1 MASTT
6 AMLTGLSGLSANARR
21 LEVIGNNIANANTTA
36 FKSNR
41 MLFAPTFNRSFSL
54 GTGPSTATGGTNP
67 GQVGLGVTIA
77 GTQRNFTNGAP
88 SVTGVATDMAL
99 EGDGFFVV
107 ERAGSQY
114 YTRAGAFQRNAQN
127 DLVTISGERLQGYGI
142 DEDFNIVTGRLQTVN
157 IPLGTL
163 TIAEATRNVNFSG
176 NLNADGVVGSQGS
189 IHTFDQLLEGGV
201 AATSTTLLTAL
212 DGAGINV
219 GDTINISGASR
230 GDKVLPDATLT
241 VSAGMDVNGFMGF
254 LADALGVVDNGGF
267 VSTEPTGSQPGG
279 VSIAGGVITLEGNIG
294 TLSDIDLQSTFI
306 SIEDST
312 GTSEGSPFSVAKT
325 QDANGESVRTSFVV
339 YDSLGAEVEVDVTM
353 ALALADN
360 NGTYWRAFL
369 HSADDTDTALHLEAG
384 ARNGSFTTAAPLLQ
398 FDNNGVLASS
408 SSVAIELDRFNTGA
422 TDPLSVNLSFASDG
436 ANGIG
441 GQVTALANSG
451 GHSSLA
457 AVYQDGSPI
466 GTLSS
471 FSVGDDGVITG
482 GFTNGLTRS
491 IGQIAVASFTNQEG
505 LVDIGNNL
513 FRVGPNSGTP
523 LITTP
528 LNFGTG
534 RIVGGALELSNVDL
548 SAEFIN
554 MILTSTGYSASSRV
568 ITTADQLI
576 QQLLTVGR

>member
-6 AMLTGLSGLSANARR
+6 AMFTGLSGLSANARR

-88 SVTGVATDMAL
+88 SVTGVATDLAI

-107 ERAGSQY
+107 ERAGSQFF
-114 YTRAGAFQRNAQN
+114 TRAGAFQRNAQN

-142 DEDFNIVTGRLQTVN
+142 DEDFNIVTGRLETVN

-176 NLNADGVVGSQGS
+176 NLNADGVVGTQGS
-189 IHTFDQLLEGGV
+189 IHTFDQLLTGGV

-219 GDTINISGASR
+219 GDTINIAGASR
-230 GDKVLPDATLT
+230 GAKVLPDATLT
-241 VSAGMDVNGFMGF
+241 VSAGMDVNGFMSF
-254 LADALGVVDNGGF
+254 LADALGVVTDGGF
-267 VSTEPTGSQPGG
+267 VSTEPTGAQPGG
-279 VSIAGGVITLEGNIG
+279 VSLAAGVITLEGNIG
-294 TLSDIDLQSTFI
+294 TFSDIDLESTFI
-306 SIEDST
+306 TVEDST
-312 GTSEGSPFSVAKT
+312 GASEGAPFGIAKT
-325 QDANGESVRTSFVV
+325 QSANGESVRTSFVV

-384 ARNGSFTTAAPLLQ
+384 ARTGAFTTAAPLLQ
-398 FDNNGVLASS
+398 FDNNGVIASS
-408 SSVAIELDRFNTGA
+408 PSIAIELDRFNTGA

-436 ANGIG
+436 AG
-441 GQVTALANSG
+441 GNVTALANSG
-451 GHSSLA
+451 GNSTLA
-457 AVYQDGSPI
+457 AVFQDGSPI

-471 FSVGDDGVITG
+471 FSVGDDGIITG
-482 GFTNGLTRS
+482 GFTNGLTRT

-534 RIVGGALELSNVDL
+534 RVVGGALELSNVDL

>member
-6 AMLTGLSGLSANARR
+6 AMFTGLSGLSANARR

-88 SVTGVATDMAL
+88 SVTGVATDMAI

-107 ERAGSQY
+107 ERAGSQF

-163 TIAEATRNVNFSG
+163 TIAEATRNVTFSG
-176 NLNADGVVGSQGS
+176 NLNADGVVGTQGS
-189 IHTFDQLLEGGV
+189 LHTFDQLLEGGV
-201 AATSTTLLTAL
+201 AATGTTLLTNL

-219 GDTINISGASR
+219 GDTINIAGASR

-241 VSAGMDVNGFMGF
+241 VSAAMDVNGFMSF
-254 LADALGVVDNGGF
+254 LADALGVVPDGGF
-267 VSTEPTGSQPGG
+267 VSTEPTGTQPGG

-294 TLSDIDLQSTFI
+294 TLSDIDLESTFI
-306 SIEDST
+306 TVEDST
-312 GTSEGSPFSVAKT
+312 GTSEGSPFGVSKT
-325 QDANGESVRTSFVV
+325 QSANGESIRTSFVV
-339 YDSLGAEVEVDVTM
+339 YDSLGAEVEVDITM
-353 ALALADN
+353 SLALADS

-369 HSADDTDTALHLEAG
+369 HSSDDTDTALHLEAG
-384 ARNGSFTTAAPLLQ
+384 ARNGSFTAAAPLLQ
-398 FDNNGVLASS
+398 FDNNGVIASS
-408 SSVAIELDRFNTGA
+408 PSIAIELDRFGTGA
-422 TDPLSVNLSFASDG
+422 TDPLNVNLSFSADG
-436 ANGIG
+436 AG

-451 GHSSLA
+451 GSSSLA

-482 GFTNGLTRS
+482 GFTNGLTRT

-534 RIVGGALELSNVDL
+534 RVVGGALELSNVDL